1 MNISNSYNE
10 TDVES
15 AKFSNINLLFSL
27 YAKVIVEYEVE
38 GQKYEITEG
47 LAMESKTVKFGFL
60 PIGQKKMPK
69 INSKIGSIVDVNYN
83 PDAPSEAYIVGND
96 GLA

>member
-1 MNISNSYNE
+1 MNKKKCTCNTKGIVKKLNVQGLEFPS
-10 TDVES
+10 
-15 AKFSNINLLFSL
+15 
-27 YAKVIVEYEVE
+27 KVIVEYEVE

-60 PIGQKKMPK
+60 SIGQKKMPK

>member
-1 MNISNSYNE
+1 MNKKKCTCNTKGI
-10 TDVES
+10 V
-15 AKFSNINLLFSL
+15 KNLNVQGLQFPS
-27 YAKVIVEYEVE
+27 KVIVEYEVE

-60 PIGQKKMPK
+60 TIGQKKMPK

-83 PDAPSEAYIVGND
+83 PNAPSEAYIIGND